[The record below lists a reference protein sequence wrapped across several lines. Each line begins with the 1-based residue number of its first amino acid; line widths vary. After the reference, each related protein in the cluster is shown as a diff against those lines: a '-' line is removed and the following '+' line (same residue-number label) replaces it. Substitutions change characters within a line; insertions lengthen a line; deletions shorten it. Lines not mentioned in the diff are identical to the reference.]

1 MKTTIAITK
10 EAKEKINQ
18 FGYKGETYSDI
29 LSRLIKSAEERQLQD
44 LLMNETNTVSIE
56 KALANAK
63 ETWQK

>member
-10 EAKEKINQ
+10 DVKDKISQ
-18 FGYKGETYSDI
+18 FGFKGETYSEI
-29 LSRLIKSAEERQLQD
+29 ISRLVKSAEERQLQE

>member
-29 LSRLIKSAEERQLQD
+29 LSRLIKSAEERQLQY